1 MQTLV
6 MLKKT
11 DEFSSV
17 FSFRKR
23 FSSSFFVVHYKPSPL
38 QQTRVGFVVAK
49 KVAKLAVDRNYM
61 RRVLREFC
69 RHELTDKLAADTI
82 IQVQK
87 KFKNKDFFQI
97 KQELNSI
104 FKRIESKLAIAPS
117 ELGQL
122 GELSQPQGSQRSL
135 GISESTG

>member
-23 FSSSFFVVHYKPSPL
+23 ISSSFFVVHYKPSAVA
-38 QQTRVGFVVAK
+38 QVRVGFVVAK

-61 RRVLREFC
+61 RRVLRELC
-69 RHELTDKLAADTI
+69 RYELPEKLAVDTI

-87 KFKNKDFFQI
+87 KFKHQDFLRV
-97 KQELNSI
+97 KQELHSI
-104 FKRIESKLAIAPS
+104 FNKLEMKLVLAPS
-117 ELGQL
+117 Q
-122 GELSQPQGSQRSL
+122 
-135 GISESTG
+135 IDFT

>member
-23 FSSSFFVVHYKPSPL
+23 FSSHFFVVHYKPSLSQPM
-38 QQTRVGFVVAK
+38 RVGFVVAK
-49 KVAKLAVDRNYM
+49 KVAKHAVDRNYM
-61 RRVLREFC
+61 RRVLREIC
-69 RHELTDKLAADTI
+69 RNGLLVNPAADVV

-87 KFKNKDFFQI
+87 KFMKQDFSQVNQDLNVILNKIQT
-97 KQELNSI
+97 
-104 FKRIESKLAIAPS
+104 KLS
-117 ELGQL
+117 G
-122 GELSQPQGSQRSL
+122 
-135 GISESTG
+135 

>member
-1 MQTLV
+1 MQRLV

-23 FSSSFFVVHYKPSPL
+23 FSTPFFVVHYKPNQAEQL
-38 QQTRVGFVVAK
+38 RVGFVVAK

-61 RRVLREFC
+61 RRVLRELC
-69 RHELTDKLAADTI
+69 RNELPVYLSVDAV

-87 KFKNKDFFQI
+87 KFENKDFLET
-97 KQELNSI
+97 KKELKYI
-104 FKRIESKLAIAPS
+104 FDKIQLKLNA
-117 ELGQL
+117 
-122 GELSQPQGSQRSL
+122 
-135 GISESTG
+135 

>member
-23 FSSSFFVVHYKPSPL
+23 LSSRFFVVHYKPSYA
-38 QQTRVGFVVAK
+38 QSKRFGFVVAK
-49 KVAKLAVDRNYM
+49 KVAKQAVDRNYM
-61 RRVLREFC
+61 RRVLREVC
-69 RHELTDKLAADTI
+69 RHTRVEHLTADVV

-87 KFKNKDFFQI
+87 KFVNKDFIQI
-97 KQELNSI
+97 NQELNDI
-104 FKRIESKLAIAPS
+104 FSKI
-117 ELGQL
+117 Q
-122 GELSQPQGSQRSL
+122 QRLNS
-135 GISESTG
+135 

>member
-23 FSSSFFVVHYKPSPL
+23 ISSHFFVVHYKPSLSQPM
-38 QQTRVGFVVAK
+38 RVGFVVAK
-49 KVAKLAVDRNYM
+49 KVAKHAVDRNYM
-61 RRVLREFC
+61 RRVLREVC
-69 RHELTDKLAADTI
+69 RHGVLVNPAADVV

-87 KFKNKDFFQI
+87 KFI
-97 KQELNSI
+97 KQDFSQVN
-104 FKRIESKLAIAPS
+104 
-117 ELGQL
+117 Q
-122 GELSQPQGSQRSL
+122 ELSVILDKIQKRL
-135 GISESTG
+135 TGE

>member
-23 FSSSFFVVHYKPSPL
+23 ISSRFFVVHYKPSEVL
-38 QQTRVGFVVAK
+38 SMRVGFVVAK
-49 KVAKLAVDRNYM
+49 KVAKQAVDRNYM
-61 RRVLREFC
+61 RRVLREVC
-69 RHELTDKLAADTI
+69 RNGLLVSPAADVV

-87 KFKNKDFFQI
+87 KFIRQDFGQVN
-97 KQELNSI
+97 QELNVI
-104 FKRIESKLAIAPS
+104 LNKIQKKLN
-117 ELGQL
+117 
-122 GELSQPQGSQRSL
+122 GE
-135 GISESTG
+135 